1 MKRIISKHTIFISA
15 VIIIAVVITS
25 CAAVPINDTS
35 NKKRG
40 RSHLGVGLAYL
51 KSGQYTSAIREF
63 VKAEKFAPK
72 DPDLHYY
79 LGISY
84 NNIKRYNRAVTE
96 LKKAIDLKPDSP
108 SVHNYL
114 GTVYIKTGL
123 YDKAI
128 KEFQIAA
135 SDDLYETPAIALNN
149 MGWVYYKKG
158 DYKTALLKYQ
168 KALDRNPST
177 NIPFLIQKNMGVA
190 YLADNQINNA
200 IRHLKKSLRIAP
212 YIAETH
218 YWLGMSYLKKKE
230 YGRAVKEL
238 RAAIEIDPESEF
250 GQKAKKRLDA
260 PN

>member
-1 MKRIISKHTIFISA
+1 MERIISKHTIFISA
-15 VIIIAVVITS
+15 VIIIAIVITS
-25 CAAVPINDTS
+25 CTTVPVNDIS
-35 NKKRG
+35 NKKRV
-40 RSHLGVGLAYL
+40 RSHVDVGLAYL
-51 KSGQYTSAIREF
+51 QSGQYTSAIREF
-63 VKAEKFAPK
+63 AKAEKLAPK

-96 LKKAIDLKPDSP
+96 LKKAIVLKPDSP

-114 GTVYIKTGL
+114 GTVYIKTGF

-128 KEFQIAA
+128 TEFQIAA

-149 MGWVYYKKG
+149 MGWVYYRKG

-168 KALDRNPST
+168 EALDRNPST

-200 IRHLKKSLRIAP
+200 IRHLKKSLQIAP

-230 YGRAVKEL
+230 YGKAVEEL
-238 RAAIEIDPESEF
+238 RSAVEIDPESEF
-250 GQKAKKRLDA
+250 GQKAQKRLDA

>member
-1 MKRIISKHTIFISA
+1 MERIISKHTIFISA

-25 CAAVPINDTS
+25 CATVPVNGIS
-35 NKKRG
+35 NKKRV
-40 RSHLGVGLAYL
+40 RSHVDMGLAYL
-51 KSGQYTSAIREF
+51 QSGQYTSAIREF
-63 VKAEKFAPK
+63 VKAEKLAPK
-72 DPDLHYY
+72 DPDPHYY

-96 LKKAIDLKPDSP
+96 LKEAIALKPDSP

-135 SDDLYETPAIALNN
+135 SDDLYKTPAIALNN
-149 MGWVYYKKG
+149 MGWIYYRKG

-168 KALDRNPST
+168 EALDRNPST

-200 IRHLKKSLRIAP
+200 IRHLKKSLQIAP

-218 YWLGMSYLKKKE
+218 YWLGMSYLKKKKYRE
-230 YGRAVKEL
+230 AVKEFH
-238 RAAIEIDPESEF
+238 AAIEIDPESEF

-260 PN
+260 PD